1 MTVATEGR
9 TQRCPQCGA
18 EVSPDERFAVWC
30 AACDWNVDPARP
42 EERHG
47 WLERAQRAQARRHGE
62 RLFAEMTADGGPRAR
77 RDIAALLAR
86 AVALAVHGLT
96 LALAVAGV
104 WSLLSGGVPGIV
116 LGLFLLL
123 LAWALRPCPNR
134 LPDDAPVLRRAD
146 APELN
151 ASVTTYG
158 LRGRRALLLGLPLW
172 EILTPP
178 QRIALLGHE
187 IGHFGNGDT
196 RHGLIVG
203 TALRSLTSWR
213 YYFSPTPEP
222 TLVQMAV
229 NLVTLVPGTLVLGVL
244 LLLDRLTL
252 RAAQR
257 AEYLADRV
265 AVRAGSAE
273 AAVGLMDR
281 LLVVDS
287 AAVTLRR
294 EANGSAK
301 GARRPAADAAE
312 ALWHRLAA
320 DMASIPEHEYERR
333 RRAGALRG
341 HSVDAT
347 HPPTHLRRAS
357 LLTAAPAPAAVVM
370 DSGREQRIA
379 AELADARGRVTQR
392 ILRHGFAARHR
403 PWTEGT
409 GPRGRR
415 KAPDHAGTR
424 VLRSRAWPN

>member
-1 MTVATEGR
+1 MTVAAEGR

-18 EVSPDERFAVWC
+18 EISPDQRFAVWC
-30 AACDWNVDPARP
+30 AACDWNVDPGRP

-47 WLERAQRAQARRHGE
+47 LLERARRAQARRHGE
-62 RLFAEMTADGGPRAR
+62 GLFAEMTADGGPRAR

-86 AVALAVHGLT
+86 AIALAVHGLT

-146 APELN
+146 APELFSLLDEIARVAGTRGVDAIVVGPELN

-320 DMASIPEHEYERR
+320 DMASIPEREYERR

-347 HPPTHLRRAS
+347 HPP
-357 LLTAAPAPAAVVM
+357 
-370 DSGREQRIA
+370 
-379 AELADARGRVTQR
+379 
-392 ILRHGFAARHR
+392 
-403 PWTEGT
+403 
-409 GPRGRR
+409 PR
-415 KAPDHAGTR
+415 T
-424 VLRSRAWPN
+424 